1 MNKTSSAMLEIIR
14 LRLGIIL
21 KLLPTIAQTVDV
33 HLNPADIFCVTFSW
47 GGANGRIL

>member
-1 MNKTSSAMLEIIR
+1 MNKTSSTVLEIIR

-21 KLLPTIAQTVDV
+21 KLFPTIARTGDV

-47 GGANGRIL
+47 GRANGRIL